1 MIVACRTESVKEGVI
16 LNAALMRVRSMRH
29 LTLLTLKMSAIEI
42 LFLLCGVFVIILA
55 QHATL

>member
-16 LNAALMRVRSMRH
+16 LYAACIRFRSM
-29 LTLLTLKMSAIEI
+29 TFNPYNSKMSVIKI